1 MEYEYRRRMTLLT
14 NDTVTAELATDR
26 ARRLTAAGEA
36 WNARIAAKA
45 DSAHLT
51 YRVTGEGEGAVGTV
65 LKAGKHVFR
74 IDEPEGLAGDDVA
87 ASPVEIALGALIAC
101 QVVVFRLYAQA
112 LDIRV
117 DDISVVAEGDLDV
130 RGLFGIDESVRKGFS
145 AIRLNET
152 ITGPE
157 TQERYD
163 ELREVVDA
171 HCPVLDLFA
180 NPTPITAQLTKR

>member
-1 MEYEYRRRMTLLT
+1 
-14 NDTVTAELATDR
+14 
-26 ARRLTAAGEA
+26 
-36 WNARIAAKA
+36 
-45 DSAHLT
+45 
-51 YRVTGEGEGAVGTV
+51 VGTV
-65 LKAGKHVFR
+65 LTAGKHVFR

-112 LDIRV
+112 LNIRV

-130 RGLFGIDESVRKGFS
+130 RGLFAIDESVRNGFS
-145 AIRLNET
+145 AIRLITT

-157 TQERYD
+157 PQERYD

-171 HCPVLDLFA
+171 HCPVFDLFA
-180 NPTPITAQLTKR
+180 NPTPITTQVVRG

>member
-1 MEYEYRRRMTLLT
+1 MTLLT
-14 NDTVTAELATDR
+14 NETVTTDLTTER
-26 ARRLTAAGEA
+26 ASRLTAAGQA
-36 WNARIAAKA
+36 WNSRIAAKA
-45 DSAHLT
+45 EAANLT
-51 YRVTGEGEGAVGTV
+51 YTVTGEAEGSVGTV
-65 LKAGKHVFR
+65 LTAGKHVFR

-117 DDISVVAEGDLDV
+117 DDISVKAEGDLDV
-130 RGLFGIDESVRKGFS
+130 RGLFGIDESVRNGFS
-145 AIRLNET
+145 AIRLNTT

-157 TQERYD
+157 SQERYD
-163 ELREVVDA
+163 ELREAVDA

-180 NPTPITAQLTKR
+180 NPTAITTQVVKG

>member
-1 MEYEYRRRMTLLT
+1 VESDYRRRMTPFVNET
-14 NDTVTAELATDR
+14 TTVDR
-26 ARRLTAAGEA
+26 AAERADRLTAAGQA
-36 WNARIAAKA
+36 WNSRIAAKPE
-45 DSAHLT
+45 SAKLT
-51 YRVTGEGEGAVGTV
+51 YRVTGEGEGSVGTV

-130 RGLFGIDESVRKGFS
+130 RGLFGIDERVRTGFS
-145 AIRLNET
+145 AIRVNTT

-157 TQERYD
+157 SQERYN
-163 ELREVVDA
+163 ELREAVDA
-171 HCPVLDLFA
+171 HCPVFDLFA
-180 NPTPITAQLTKR
+180 NPTPITAQVVTG

>member
-1 MEYEYRRRMTLLT
+1 MTLLT
-14 NDTVTAELATDR
+14 NETSTTDLAADR
-26 ARRLTAAGEA
+26 AARLTAAGQA
-36 WNARIAAKA
+36 WNSRIAAKPASA
-45 DSAHLT
+45 DLT
-51 YRVTGEGEGAVGTV
+51 YTVTGEGEGSVGTV

-74 IDEPEGLAGDDVA
+74 IDEPEGLAGDDLA

-130 RGLFGIDESVRKGFS
+130 RGLFGIDDTVRNGFGG
-145 AIRLNET
+145 IRLLTT

-157 TQERYD
+157 SQERYD
-163 ELREVVDA
+163 ELREAVDA

-180 NPTPITAQLTKR
+180 NPTPITTRVVKG